1 MGWQKDNVQVA
12 DLEKAKNDS
21 GGCEVCRM
29 VLDGFMSY
37 RDHVG
42 KAIPLPSSISIKC
55 VPGRSMIVKRGVI
68 KPPSGSEN
76 GSTSQEQTS
85 DDILG
90 TQGLEF
96 FIKPGI
102 GRPTSRHLSDNSCT
116 ELASQWIRDCS
127 ENHLRCRQTH
137 STIMPSRLID
147 VGSDDQD
154 PVLVESLELKAQ
166 YATLSHCWGKVRPM
180 TTTMSTL
187 SDRMQSI
194 PLNLLPKTFQDTVL
208 LTRKF
213 RLKYLWIDSL
223 CIIQD
228 SKDDWEVES
237 AKMGQ
242 IYRGSAITIAATS
255 ATDSRDGC
263 FVEKQNWIESVPFE
277 TLDVDGLPATV
288 YVQSVSQ
295 ASHDISHNRL
305 FEDEPLSRR
314 GWVLQ
319 ERLLSTRVLLY
330 TASELV
336 FECQTDLYC
345 ECGEF
350 PFKRSFANADESL
363 RSPTAYPASHQWK
376 VLSLL
381 KDTFARASI
390 WSMTLLR
397 DSSPSFLSI
406 LFNLALQYA
415 TNNRLLDRPKI
426 FQYWRHIITIYTQ
439 RCLTFDR
446 DILPA
451 LSGLASLIQPLVL
464 DAYLAGLWREDF
476 HRQLLWCKACS
487 HIRLTADDHAL
498 LKSLPFEQIN
508 QTFLPYR
515 SRRTTE
521 LCPPTWS
528 WASVRGAVS
537 YDGMWTSEGKLEG
550 LAKVL
555 AVHCDLN
562 SRDPTGAV
570 NGGYL
575 TLLAPFAPVKLGF
588 YEESPT
594 SLLQRCH
601 VGDFSCGQNAAN
613 HHEHNADCVEWNFEE
628 WAVLDLPWGEEVSI
642 EEFEFWRLQV
652 AFKRPPHLIEMV
664 DYAGQWL
671 LGKLADEIAREC
683 VVCYYLLLKRVEGRE
698 GFFERVGLFVKRVRL
713 EGEGYPQGE
722 TSKITII

>member
-1 MGWQKDNVQVA
+1 
-12 DLEKAKNDS
+12 
-21 GGCEVCRM
+21 
-29 VLDGFMSY
+29 
-37 RDHVG
+37 
-42 KAIPLPSSISIKC
+42 
-55 VPGRSMIVKRGVI
+55 
-68 KPPSGSEN
+68 
-76 GSTSQEQTS
+76 
-85 DDILG
+85 
-90 TQGLEF
+90 
-96 FIKPGI
+96 
-102 GRPTSRHLSDNSCT
+102 
-116 ELASQWIRDCS
+116 
-127 ENHLRCRQTH
+127 
-137 STIMPSRLID
+137 
-147 VGSDDQD
+147 
-154 PVLVESLELKAQ
+154 
-166 YATLSHCWGKVRPM
+166 YATLSHCWGTVRPM

-255 ATDSRDGC
+255 ATDSRDRC

-336 FECQTDLYC
+336 FECQTDL
-345 ECGEF
+345 
-350 PFKRSFANADESL
+350 
-363 RSPTAYPASHQWK
+363 
-376 VLSLL
+376 
-381 KDTFARASI
+381 ASI

-498 LKSLPFEQIN
+498 LKSLP
-508 QTFLPYR
+508 
-515 SRRTTE
+515 RTTE

-562 SRDPTGAV
+562 SRDP
-570 NGGYL
+570 
-575 TLLAPFAPVKLGF
+575 
-588 YEESPT
+588 
-594 SLLQRCH
+594 
-601 VGDFSCGQNAAN
+601 
-613 HHEHNADCVEWNFEE
+613 
-628 WAVLDLPWGEEVSI
+628 
-642 EEFEFWRLQV
+642 
-652 AFKRPPHLIEMV
+652 
-664 DYAGQWL
+664 
-671 LGKLADEIAREC
+671 
-683 VVCYYLLLKRVEGRE
+683 
-698 GFFERVGLFVKRVRL
+698 
-713 EGEGYPQGE
+713 
-722 TSKITII
+722 